1 MGHQIMKQ
9 PDGKYAVWST
19 IVDDFILLNASPENI
34 IEMEIEYQRSRIESG
49 VRDIVNKLN
58 EGLKPYFQF
67 TMSFEE
73 AMEFRNKKGDESNDN

>member
-58 EGLKPYFQF
+58 EGFKPYFQF
-67 TMSFEE
+67 TVSFEE
-73 AMEFRNKKGDESNDN
+73 AMELRNKKGDESNDN